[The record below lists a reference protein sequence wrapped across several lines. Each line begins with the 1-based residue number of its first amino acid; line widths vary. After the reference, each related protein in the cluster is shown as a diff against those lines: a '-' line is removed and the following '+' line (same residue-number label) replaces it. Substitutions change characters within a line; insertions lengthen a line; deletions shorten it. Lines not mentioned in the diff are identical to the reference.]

1 MAAAQMAAA
10 QATAEVLKTFIPQ
23 LFSSPKLM
31 SEGAPDVGS
40 QDAWMLSN
48 FPADVLLPLA
58 GLEFIAQVDKRDEI
72 HDFVMLC
79 LSGFKGI
86 GGFTSKQGEN
96 IAVGLAGSS
105 GKRLVKRPGLIG
117 RNVTNRGWERKA
129 KDAQV
134 IE

>member
-1 MAAAQMAAA
+1 MAQAQMAAA

-23 LFSSPKLM
+23 LFSNPKIM
-31 SEGAPDVGS
+31 SEYAKDVGEI
-40 QDAWMLSN
+40 DEWKLSN

-58 GLEFIAQVDKRDEI
+58 GLEFIAQVDKREEI
-72 HDFVMLC
+72 HEFVLLC
-79 LSGFKGI
+79 LRGFKGI
-86 GGFTSKQGEN
+86 GGFASKQGEN

-105 GKRLVKRPGLIG
+105 GKKLVKRPGLIG